1 MKYTLIICFLLAITS
16 FHSTSDKETVD
27 WTGTTQ
33 GESDS
38 IIDIRMQQE
47 QDSIDDYMRYW
58 YEVLDTNS
66 DGDIDDIE

>member
-1 MKYTLIICFLLAITS
+1 MLAITS
-16 FHSTSDKETVD
+16 FHSTRDKETVD